1 MASFTLQ
8 MRALPEG
15 QTPTR
20 LELQCFSI
28 LHTTINPKTTHKL
41 PPAKAATMIHKLYL
55 LHLSINN
62 VKIFLWTLWS
72 VGLDVEKQFEKGGE
86 EWKMLEEIVEKLKGI
101 EETINWE
108 GNEME
113 WKRLPG
119 LNWVRHCPEDP
130 RK

>member
-1 MASFTLQ
+1 MDSFTLQ
-8 MRALPEG
+8 MRALPDG

-28 LHTTINPKTTHKL
+28 LHTTISPKTTRRL
-41 PPAKAATMIHKLYL
+41 PPTKAATMIHNLYL
-55 LHLSINN
+55 SHLSINN
-62 VKIFLWTLWS
+62 VKAFLWTLWS
-72 VGLDVEKQFEKGGE
+72 VGLDVEKQVEKGGE
-86 EWKMLEEIVEKLKGI
+86 EWKMVEEIVERLKEI
-101 EETINWE
+101 EEKINWE

>member
-1 MASFTLQ
+1 
-8 MRALPEG
+8 
-15 QTPTR
+15 
-20 LELQCFSI
+20 
-28 LHTTINPKTTHKL
+28 
-41 PPAKAATMIHKLYL
+41 MIHKLYL

-62 VKIFLWTLWS
+62 VKTFLWTLWS
-72 VGLDVEKQFEKGGE
+72 VGLDVEKQVEKGGE
-86 EWKMLEEIVEKLKGI
+86 EWKMLVEIVERLKGI
-101 EETINWE
+101 EEKINWE